1 MIGAALY
8 SLATGLAAR
17 FGIDLAASK
26 LMRTIG
32 ELAVSVVI
40 AVAIGAWA
48 YSAGRS
54 SANQAATVARLEA
67 NLAAEQKAR
76 EVEQASTQ
84 RLQAALDELTQREI
98 SEGDKRRRID
108 AATRNSPEGELPIAL
123 RDYLRGLRK

>member
-8 SLATGLAAR
+8 SLLTGLAAR

-40 AVAIGAWA
+40 AVTIGVWA
-48 YSAGRS
+48 YTAGRS
-54 SANQAATVARLEA
+54 SADQAATVARLRA

-76 EVEQASTQ
+76 EIEQAGTQ

-98 SEGDKRRRID
+98 SEANKIRRIES
-108 AATRNSPEGELPIAL
+108 ATRNSPDGDLPAAL